1 MGTDPERYR
10 ERIGDRQRAIWGTN
24 SDDPNLQRGIN
35 PPMGHRLWPDKKQ
48 KPDLKTRNLYQ
59 GKLAELSHKV
69 QRGEDSEGYAAE
81 TTGKQHAIT

>member
-1 MGTDPERYR
+1 MYNKANGPQKRNQKKMGTDPERYR
-10 ERIGDRQRAIWGTN
+10 ERKGDRQRAIWGTN

-59 GKLAELSHKV
+59 GKLAELSHK
-69 QRGEDSEGYAAE
+69 RTES
-81 TTGKQHAIT
+81 